1 MTSSNRPRVLLV
13 VLGAIVAPVAGLLA
27 MLLMAAVVP
36 VPVVFLG
43 AGLLV
48 LFLVGWGMARLGR
61 LRAAVLF
68 AAGWSVALA
77 LVFSLVFLRPFPA
90 QPVAAVPAGVAFWS
104 LPDGTRLAYVH
115 SPATGGVRQP
125 VPVVFLHGGPGTPHE
140 GLPYGTKELNAA
152 GYDVYG
158 YDQIG
163 AGRSTRLKDVTKY
176 TVARNVADLEAVRTA
191 IKADRIIVIGQ
202 SWGGSLA
209 AQYLAAHP
217 DRVEKVAFTSPGE
230 IWPKAHPETEVSP
243 WNRLTGA
250 DKKRYDSLVS
260 APRFLFQAV
269 LLGLN
274 PRAAHAVVG
283 DAEADSRLHEI
294 ALTGR
299 GLGGCAGGPEGTGHN
314 NPQGF
319 YTNQLTNADF
329 DQIADPRPVLRTLKT
344 PALVLRAE
352 CDYVPWVDTREYRD
366 TLPGATMVYIPGA
379 GHGITGQAGPA
390 YLNAIMRFLAGQPLT
405 AYKGEADPAG

>member
-1 MTSSNRPRVLLV
+1 MTTSSRTRVLPLVLGALAAPIAGAVVLLV
-13 VLGAIVAPVAGLLA
+13 V
-27 MLLMAAVVP
+27 AAVVP
-36 VPVVFLG
+36 VAGVFLG
-43 AGLLV
+43 VGAVV
-48 LFLVGWGMARLGR
+48 LFVVTWLMARLARVRG
-61 LRAAVLF
+61 AVYA
-68 AAGWSVALA
+68 AAGWSVLVALG
-77 LVFSLVFLRPFPA
+77 FGLVFLRPFPA
-90 QPVAAVPAGVAFWS
+90 QPVAAEPAWVGFWS
-104 LPDGTRLAYVH
+104 LPDGSRLAYVH
-115 SPATGGVRQP
+115 SPATGTRLPTP
-125 VPVVFLHGGPGTPHE
+125 VIFLHGGPGTPHE
-140 GLPYGTKELNAA
+140 GLPYGTAELNAA
-152 GYDVYG
+152 GYDVYS

-163 AGRSTRLKDVTKY
+163 AGRSTRLKDVAGY

-191 IKADRIIVIGQ
+191 VKADRVILIGQ

-243 WNRLTGA
+243 WNRLTGPER
-250 DKKRYDSLVS
+250 KRYDALVS
-260 APRFLFQAV
+260 APRFLLQAV

-274 PRAAHAVVG
+274 PRSAHALVG

-299 GLGGCAGGPEGTGHN
+299 GLADCAGGPEGTAHK

-329 DQIADPRPVLRTLKT
+329 DQIPDPRPVLRNLRT
-344 PALVLRAE
+344 PALVLRAQ

-366 TLPGATMVYIPGA
+366 TLPGATLVYVPGA
-379 GHGITGQAGPA
+379 GHGITSQAGPA
-390 YLNAIMRFLAGQPLT
+390 YLNTILRFLAGQPLT
-405 AYKGEADPAG
+405 AYRGTADPAE